1 MRLCNNG
8 TDVVPE
14 LMMFK
19 LSFCFSVSTSLSPSM
34 TPSWWF
40 QVLGLLVLY
49 GLRPAV
55 AHIKHRRTRTM
66 QATAHTLALNAIHWH
81 VNLARVH
88 TTANTQKCKCWL
100 RCHSAPRPPLPFN
113 DTERRTQAAD
123 GGCIVKRID
132 SDSLTVKSSSNTPY
146 ETRQIPAKKEL
157 LDTILRCVKYLLS
170 CQTQRITPANCQ
182 SHRAFFP
189 NHLFTPPSH
198 ILIDP
203 CQLTPVSISTNKH
216 PHWQELGTKCCE
228 HNLRERLLVS
238 FLLLNQY
245 WSTRMSIDMSCC
257 GLRWEVT
264 GRGGK
269 TRSYLLSNIAWM
281 INHWRTSSQGYSA
294 MKGTCHR
301 SVTQA
306 YLSFSFLFLTTV
318 TTPPTSLSN
327 IL

>member
-146 ETRQIPAKKEL
+146 KTRQIPAKKEL

-245 WSTRMSIDMSCC
+245 WST
-257 GLRWEVT
+257 G
-264 GRGGK
+264 
-269 TRSYLLSNIAWM
+269 
-281 INHWRTSSQGYSA
+281 
-294 MKGTCHR
+294 
-301 SVTQA
+301 
-306 YLSFSFLFLTTV
+306 
-318 TTPPTSLSN
+318 
-327 IL
+327 